1 METLEMFWVWGI
13 IGLTLLGL
21 EMLTGT
27 LYILWFAIAAF
38 LLSVIVWLQPA
49 LAVTWQ
55 LFAYAVISIG
65 SLLLYRHF
73 YNKHDPNL
81 KIGQSQGDEIGT
93 VGMVVEAI
101 TPQQA
106 GRIQFTQGVMGS
118 REWVAVS
125 QVAIP
130 KETQA
135 EIVAIEGN
143 TLRVMPKE

>member
-38 LLSVIVWLQPA
+38 LLSLIVWLQPG

-65 SLLLYRHF
+65 SLLIYRHF

-93 VGMVVEAI
+93 LGTVIETI
-101 TPQQA
+101 SPQQA
-106 GRIQFTQGVMGS
+106 GKIQFAQGVMGS

-125 QVAIP
+125 TVEIQ
-130 KETQA
+130 TGMQA
-135 EIVAIEGN
+135 EIIAIEGN
-143 TLRVMPKE
+143 TLRVMPK

>member
-1 METLEMFWVWGI
+1 METLDMFWVWGI
-13 IGLTLLGL
+13 IGLTLLGM

-38 LLSVIVWLQPA
+38 LLSVLVWLHPE
-49 LAVTWQ
+49 LAMTWQ

-65 SLLLYRHF
+65 SLLIYRHY

-93 VGMVVEAI
+93 IGTVIEIV

-106 GRIQFTQGVMGS
+106 GRIKFAQGVMGS
-118 REWVAVS
+118 REWAAVS
-125 QVAIP
+125 NVEIQAGML
-130 KETQA
+130 A

-143 TLRVMPKE
+143 SLRVMPK

>member
-27 LYILWFAIAAF
+27 LYVLWFAVAAL
-38 LLSVIVWLQPA
+38 LLSLLVWLWPW
-49 LAVTWQ
+49 LTVTWQ
-55 LFAYAVISIG
+55 LFAYALISIG

-93 VGMVVEAI
+93 VGTVVDTI

-106 GRIQFTQGVMGS
+106 GRIKFAQGVMGS

-125 QVAIP
+125 DEAI
-130 KETQA
+130 EAGTQA
-135 EIVAIEGN
+135 AIIAIEGN
-143 TLRVMPKE
+143 TLRVKVK